1 MVYVLRALER
11 LDGFSI
17 FGFRVKVQ
25 LARHSSCRV
34 TGKIRDSERFKQRQ
48 PEKLGSEPQK
58 DMMNQVYGVID
69 PVKYDTLK
77 NCTVGW
83 RKRFIRAGR
92 LPKELHDAGVRGVT
106 IMSISGSKF
115 LTMFKDSVQKQSFM
129 EEHGGAL
136 EEWFK
141 EIKDWSVDMEVVNRK
156 AWIACHGIPIHAW
169 SAVVVESHV
178 NNIVTPKPVVPIV
191 DSDVFIGEESSPN
204 QLVAFG
210 QEGDAQLRSVAKN
223 QEQNYVELDMGA
235 MDSYGNSD
243 FGRSRAE
250 EDVRGMGL
258 GNTMS
263 RADLVDKA
271 NSANSASIYFLER
284 QGTNCKSSRRYAS
297 MIELQE
303 KAITVKGKKKA
314 RLEVDGSSPTNS
326 DIARKQILTQAARK
340 AMALDKHLGVEF
352 IGDDDEILSKVK
364 QVWLVSIGAA
374 LWSIW
379 LARCEKEFNGKGI
392 SVKELLFLT
401 KLRSLFWLNVVH
413 DNWNFYTEGW
423 WQNPISILT
432 AIKPLS
438 KNLWCPS
445 ITGWLKFN
453 IGAVVIGP
461 KVGCGGVLR
470 DDSEDGE
477 VMSTWLDAEA
487 RAADMSTLLD
497 AEARAADMS
506 TWAILYSSLCEDQRK
521 FVSLFIKDVREDSAV
536 VGGSLFTKLKK
547 KIKIAYFNNDVARN
561 VAYKKRKNVM
571 VKKLSEITTLCGV
584 GACVVLHSSGFD
596 SQPET

>member
-169 SAVVVESHV
+169 SAV
-178 NNIVTPKPVVPIV
+178 

-303 KAITVKGKKKA
+303 KAIT
-314 RLEVDGSSPTNS
+314 
-326 DIARKQILTQAARK
+326 ILTQAARK

-352 IGDDDEILSKVK
+352 IGDDDEILV
-364 QVWLVSIGAA
+364 
-374 LWSIW
+374 
-379 LARCEKEFNGKGI
+379 
-392 SVKELLFLT
+392 
-401 KLRSLFWLNVVH
+401 
-413 DNWNFYTEGW
+413 
-423 WQNPISILT
+423 P
-432 AIKPLS
+432 
-438 KNLWCPS
+438 
-445 ITGWLKFN
+445 
-453 IGAVVIGP
+453 
-461 KVGCGGVLR
+461 
-470 DDSEDGE
+470 
-477 VMSTWLDAEA
+477 
-487 RAADMSTLLD
+487 
-497 AEARAADMS
+497 
-506 TWAILYSSLCEDQRK
+506 
-521 FVSLFIKDVREDSAV
+521 IKDFLA
-536 VGGSLFTKLKK
+536 
-547 KIKIAYFNNDVARN
+547 
-561 VAYKKRKNVM
+561 KR
-571 VKKLSEITTLCGV
+571 
-584 GACVVLHSSGFD
+584 
-596 SQPET
+596 